1 MIREMQRLTERLWSR
16 RSNWHVGDLAWQ
28 RFEHV
33 GREPEWQFELWHR
46 DGEVAAWAWEQRG
59 TDLFLQVDPAC
70 ADLADEVL
78 KRFPGRK
85 VMVLDAEDHL
95 IAALERQ
102 GYSAQDGQ
110 YQVFMS
116 HDLAG
121 LPEVELPAGFTVR
134 SITEADLAQRVEIH
148 QRVWH
153 PSRVTEESY
162 RNVMAAWPYRTDL
175 DWVVEAP
182 DGRFAAYC
190 LVWLDAR
197 NRVGELEPVGTH
209 PDFRRLGLGRAACFG
224 AMRALR
230 DLGAEQAIVYPVHG
244 LPAEK
249 FYLQLGFGPYARTLT
264 YARD

>member
-95 IAALERQ
+95 IAALERH